1 MTFKEIVLLEDKLI
15 SKLGTAELF
24 RRLVERLEWD
34 MIEEIYNEIDEEI
47 KNEEKG
53 VKKKCKLNLNLLKR

>member
-34 MIEEIYNEIDEEI
+34 MIEEIYNEIDEEM
-47 KNEEKG
+47 
-53 VKKKCKLNLNLLKR
+53 L